1 MSYDFDYYRGED
13 LRAPLKPVKPVLG
26 RNPTAIDA
34 RAFAD
39 ALEEYE
45 REFRSYEENK
55 SYYQHQLSARHREF
69 EDKMK
74 KDYGLDDDEFAAI
87 WSEAYNRGHSGGF
100 SEIYQEFD
108 SLFDFALKY
117 TEIVNKKKKQG

>member
-1 MSYDFDYYRGED
+1 MSYDFDYYRGTD
-13 LRAPLKPVKPVLG
+13 LRAPSKPVKPTLG
-26 RNPTAIDA
+26 RNPNAIEA

-45 REFRSYEENK
+45 REFRAYEEDR
-55 SYYQHQLSARHREF
+55 SFYQRSVNVRAREF
-69 EDKMK
+69 EDKLK
-74 KDYGLDDDEFAAI
+74 KDYGLDDDEFAVI

-100 SEIYQEFD
+100 SEIYSEFD

-117 TEIVNKKKKQG
+117 AEIVNKNKK